1 MQEIAIDPEMMLRIV
16 REDRNAIAYDTE
28 TSGLTVKDQVVGY
41 VITND
46 EYSLYTPVRHK
57 AGGNI
62 PRAEDFERALSG
74 AFADRSRARFLTV
87 GHNLGFDLRA
97 SLRHGVVLWH
107 PLEDTMINEALIND
121 LTVGY
126 SLEDCAIRHGVTAKK
141 GTEIY
146 QYLADRFGGLPE
158 RKQMAHF
165 YEVEGDNPKTVE
177 YAAGDGIT
185 TLELRAKQQPLLDEE
200 LSGKTLRAV
209 YALEC
214 RLLPYLA
221 RMHHRGIKVDMDY
234 AGTMLD
240 PENPDGLPAQIA
252 KAKEQFS
259 PGFNARSS
267 GDVLE
272 LFLANGYTDADF
284 PKTPTGKP
292 SFREDWL
299 EQSELGEAVL
309 DVRRLEKLK
318 DSFYTPLVDTHNVG
332 GRVHPVLNQSKS
344 DDYGVAGARLS
355 CSEPNLQAFPKRNAV
370 IGKLVRPLIVPDFG
384 KLYEMDFS
392 QQEPRLFTHYSQ
404 QPELLEG
411 YRTGT
416 VDIHDRSNDLLFG
429 GKDRDKAKRLGMGM
443 LTMLG
448 ISSLAR
454 RVRVTEAEAKE
465 LKNKFLYDAYP
476 EIRVFQDDV
485 IATFGSRGYVF
496 SVLGRRAYLETK
508 RYAYQGVSRVIQNGG
523 GDHTKTALLMA
534 CEFEDAHPEIQM
546 LMTIHDSFISQTE
559 DPALAKELQVVL
571 ESAAPKLNLTL
582 PIPVDVGYGDNWS
595 EASYVKRGKDW
606 YAKVTGQN

>member
-1 MQEIAIDPEMMLRIV
+1 MQEITIDPELMLRII

-28 TSGLTVKDQVVGY
+28 TSGLSVKDHVAGY

-46 EYSLYTPVRHK
+46 EYSIYAPVRHK

-62 PRAEDFERALSG
+62 PKAEDFEKALAG

-97 SLRHGVVLWH
+97 SLRQGIVLWH
-107 PLEDTMINEALIND
+107 PLEDTMINEALID
-121 LTVGY
+121 DRTVGY
-126 SLEDCAIRHGVTAKK
+126 GLDDCAVRRGVTAKK
-141 GTEIY
+141 GSEIY
-146 QYLADRFGGLPE
+146 QLLADRFGGLPD

-165 YEVEGDNPKTVE
+165 HEVEGDNPLAID

-185 TLELRAKQQPLLDEE
+185 TLELWAKQQPLLDEE
-200 LSGKTLRAV
+200 LSGKSLRPV
-209 YALEC
+209 HDLEC

-221 RMHHRGIKVDMDY
+221 RIHNRGIKVDMGY
-234 AGTMLD
+234 AEMLLRED
-240 PENPDGLPAQIA
+240 NPDGLPAKIRE
-252 KAKEQFS
+252 AKEQFA
-259 PGFNARSS
+259 PGFNARSAN
-267 GDVLE
+267 DVLE

-299 EQSELGEAVL
+299 DQSELGEAVL
-309 DVRRLEKLK
+309 GVRRLEKLH
-318 DSFYTPLVDTHNVG
+318 DSFYTPLVETNNVN
-332 GRVHPVLNQSKS
+332 GRVHPILNQSKS

-355 CSEPNLQAFPKRNAV
+355 CSEPNMQAFPKRNAV
-370 IGKLVRPLIVPDFG
+370 VGKLVRPLIIPDFG
-384 KLYEMDFS
+384 KIYEMDFS
-392 QQEPRLFTHYSQ
+392 QQEPRLFTHYAKE
-404 QPELLEG
+404 PVLLQG
-411 YRTGT
+411 YRDGT
-416 VDIHDRSNDLLFG
+416 TDIHDRSNDLLFG

-448 ISSLAR
+448 ETALATKLKVPR
-454 RVRVTEAEAKE
+454 SEAKA
-465 LKNKFLYDAYP
+465 LKRAFLYDAYP
-476 EIRVFQDDV
+476 TIRVFQDDV
-485 IATFGSRGYVF
+485 IATFAARGYVF
-496 SVLGRRAYLETK
+496 SIMGRRAYLESQ
-508 RYAYQGVSRVIQNGG
+508 RFAYQGVSRVIQNSG

-559 DPALAKELQVVL
+559 NVAMAKELQAVL

-582 PIPVDVGYGDNWS
+582 PIPVDVGFGDNWS
-595 EASYVKRGKDW
+595 EASYIKRGKDW
-606 YAKVTGQN
+606 YAKVTDQN